1 MLKNASDKKSQ
12 TVKPEGPNGAN
23 AEIEGMPAATDVPRF
38 VAPTHGGV
46 DILKL
51 LTELEDLVENT
62 HHGPFGMLLKFDE
75 DKFHMM
81 IMKIRAN
88 LPEEMKRASK
98 LARDS
103 ERIVE
108 ETRESAER
116 VKENAQQSAIT
127 EMERAKL
134 EVGRLRDNSM
144 AEVNRLR
151 ETSQAEANKLR
162 EAAHAEIVRNREAA
176 QREATQI
183 QEEGR
188 KAAEELVAE
197 ARMQAADML
206 SDSEIIRQAQQEA
219 RNVVARAEQEADAV
233 RNGADEYARDVLANL
248 EGVLAKA
255 VTQVQR
261 GREMLETK

>member
-12 TVKPEGPNGAN
+12 NVNPETNVAPNVEAENAGA
-23 AEIEGMPAATDVPRF
+23 AADTPRF
-38 VAPTHGGV
+38 IAPTHGGV

-51 LTELEDLVENT
+51 LTELEDLIENT
-62 HHGPFGMLLKFDE
+62 HHGPFGTLFKFDE
-75 DKFHMM
+75 DKFHMT

-116 VKENAQQSAIT
+116 VVEDARNSALT

-134 EVGRLRDNSM
+134 EANRLRDGSQTEATRLRETAQ
-144 AEVNRLR
+144 AEANRLR
-151 ETSQAEANKLR
+151 EV
-162 EAAHAEIVRNREAA
+162 AHAEIVRNREAA
-176 QREATQI
+176 QREAAQI

-188 KAAEELVAE
+188 KAADEILAE
-197 ARMQAADML
+197 ARTNAAEMV

-219 RNVVARAEQEADAV
+219 RNIVARSDEEAQAV

-261 GREMLETK
+261 GREMLESR